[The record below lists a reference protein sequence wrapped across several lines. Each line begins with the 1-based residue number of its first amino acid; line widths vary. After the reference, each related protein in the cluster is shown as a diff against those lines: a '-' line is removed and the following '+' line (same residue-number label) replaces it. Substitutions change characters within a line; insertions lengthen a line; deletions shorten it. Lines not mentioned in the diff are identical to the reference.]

1 MPAAFLTLLACQLVG
16 TLMQRLLALP
26 VPGPV
31 IGMFL
36 LTGALLWRG
45 RRGHPAVSPDLDR
58 LARALIA
65 MLGLLFVPAG
75 VGVMAEW
82 PILTANALPIGVAL
96 VGSTVLAIL
105 VTGGVMHLC
114 MRGEGARRP

>member
-1 MPAAFLTLLACQLVG
+1 MPAAFLILLSCQLAG
-16 TLMQRLLALP
+16 TLVQRALGLP

-45 RRGHPAVSPDLDR
+45 RRRRDAVSPDLDR

-75 VGVMAEW
+75 VGVMGEW
-82 PILTANALPIGVAL
+82 PLLKANALAIGVAL
-96 VGSTVLAIL
+96 VGSTLLALL

-114 MRGEGARRP
+114 MRGDGAKRP